1 MEQSFKI
8 QIAEKCWKDSLN
20 WTFRQIDILN
30 KVYNGKGKLKNIEES
45 IEYLRSEKEGIEKDK
60 ESIKSEI
67 QKIKIHVKPIRN
79 FKSSI
84 EKLLSSNE
92 IAPINIDSRLV
103 TQNIDLYEQIENREF
118 SETQLAGSIEKVKK
132 NLEKN
137 WVAFNQ
143 SFGRMLIKLKLND
156 YEIE

>member
-1 MEQSFKI
+1 MEQPFKI

-30 KVYNGKGKLKNIEES
+30 KVYNGNGKLKNIEES
-45 IEYLRSEKEGIEKDK
+45 IEYLRSEKERIEKDK
-60 ESIKSEI
+60 ELIRSEI
-67 QKIKIHVKPIRN
+67 QKIKIHLKPIRN

-103 TQNIDLYEQIENREF
+103 TKNINIYEQIESKKFNKE
-118 SETQLAGSIEKVKK
+118 QLASSIERVKK
-132 NLEKN
+132 NLEIN
-137 WVAFNQ
+137 WVVFNQ
-143 SFGRMLIKLKLND
+143 SFGKMLIKMKLNN
-156 YEIE
+156 YI